1 LSAEAFTLH
10 LINGV
15 TFGAL
20 LFLLASGFTL
30 IFGLMRITNLSHGAF
45 YLVGGYLGLTILLGT
60 GSFWLATLGAGLGV
74 GAMGLIVERGLLER
88 VRGQVLPE
96 VLLTLGIALVLGD
109 LSLAIWGGDPQTIR
123 VPGRLG
129 ESIVLFGLTYP
140 VFRLFVA
147 LVALALGLG
156 LWYIQ
161 ERTRLGA
168 IIRAGVDDR
177 EMVDAIGIDIRVV
190 FNRVFGLGAFLAGLA
205 GLLGGAFLALY
216 PGADFE
222 ILLLAV
228 VVVIIGGPGSLP
240 GAVIGSLL
248 VGLVDAFAKA
258 LVPDLLYFTIFA
270 PMVIIL
276 AWRPYGL
283 LGRAA

>member
-1 LSAEAFTLH
+1 MSAEAFALH
-10 LINGV
+10 VVNGV
-15 TFGAL
+15 TFGGL

-45 YLVGGYLGLTILLGT
+45 YLIGGYVGLSIIWLSGNFWLGLI
-60 GSFWLATLGAGLGV
+60 GAGLAV
-74 GAMGLIVERGLLER
+74 GAIGLTAERLLLSR
-88 VRGQVLPE
+88 VRGQVEAE
-96 VLLTLGIALVLGD
+96 VLLTLGLAFALGD
-109 LSLAIWGGDPQTIR
+109 LALVIWGGDPQMIR
-123 VPGRLG
+123 APGVLG
-129 ESIVLFGLTYP
+129 ESVELFGITYP
-140 VFRLFVA
+140 VLRLFVV
-147 LVALALGLG
+147 LVSVAIGLG
-156 LWYIQ
+156 LWYLQ

-177 EMVDAIGIDIRVV
+177 EMVDALGIDIKVV
-190 FNRVFGLGAFLAGLA
+190 FNRVFVLGGFLAGVA
-205 GLLGGAFLALY
+205 GLLGGALLSLY

-228 VVVIIGGPGSLP
+228 VVVMIGGPGSLV
-240 GAVIGSLL
+240 GALVGSLL

-283 LGRAA
+283 LGRAS

>member
-1 LSAEAFTLH
+1 MSAEAFTLH

>member
-1 LSAEAFTLH
+1 MTAEAFALH
-10 LINGV
+10 VLNGV

-30 IFGLMRITNLSHGAF
+30 IFGLMRITNLSHGGF
-45 YLVGGYLGLTILLGT
+45 YLAGGYVGLTILLRSGN
-60 GSFWLATLGAGLGV
+60 FWLALLAGGLAVAALGLVA
-74 GAMGLIVERGLLER
+74 ERLLLTR
-88 VRGQVLPE
+88 VRGQVNPE
-96 VLLTLGIALVLGD
+96 VLLTLGLAFVLGD

-123 VPGRLG
+123 VPGLLS
-129 ESIVLFGLTYP
+129 ESVRVGGLTYP
-140 VFRLFVA
+140 VLRLFVVVVC
-147 LVALALGLG
+147 LIIGLG
-156 LWYIQ
+156 LWYLQ

-177 EMVDAIGIDIRVV
+177 EMVDAMGIDVKVV
-190 FNRVFGLGAFLAGLA
+190 FNRVFGLGALLAGLA

-228 VVVIIGGPGSLP
+228 VVVIIGGPGSLA
-240 GAVIGSLL
+240 GAVLGSLL
-248 VGLVDAFAKA
+248 VGLIDAFSRA
-258 LVPDLLYFTIFA
+258 LIPDLLYFTLFA
-270 PMVIIL
+270 PMVLIL

-283 LGRAA
+283 LGRPS

>member
-1 LSAEAFTLH
+1 MSAEAFALH
-10 LINGV
+10 VVNGV

-45 YLVGGYLGLTILLGT
+45 YLIGGYVGLSILGLSGNFWLALVGAGLAVGALGLTVERFLLGR
-60 GSFWLATLGAGLGV
+60 
-74 GAMGLIVERGLLER
+74 I
-88 VRGQVLPE
+88 RGQVEPE
-96 VLLTLGIALVLGD
+96 VLLTLGLAFALGDVALV
-109 LSLAIWGGDPQTIR
+109 IWGGDPQMIR
-123 VPGRLG
+123 APGVLG
-129 ESIVLFGLTYP
+129 ESVELFGITYP
-140 VFRLFVA
+140 VFRLFVV
-147 LVALALGLG
+147 LVSVAIGLG
-156 LWYIQ
+156 LWYLQ

-177 EMVDAIGIDIRVV
+177 EMVDALGIDVKVV
-190 FNRVFGLGAFLAGLA
+190 FNRVFVLGGLLAGVA
-205 GLLGGAFLALY
+205 GLLGGAFLSLY

-228 VVVIIGGPGSLP
+228 VVVMIGGPGSLV
-240 GAVIGSLL
+240 GALVGSLL

-270 PMVIIL
+270 PMVLIL

-283 LGRAA
+283 LGRAS

>member
-1 LSAEAFTLH
+1 MSAEAFTLH

-74 GAMGLIVERGLLER
+74 GVMGLVIERGLLER

>member
-1 LSAEAFTLH
+1 MSAEAFALH
-10 LINGV
+10 VVNGV
-15 TFGAL
+15 TFGGL

-45 YLVGGYLGLTILLGT
+45 YLIGGYVGLSILWLSGN
-60 GSFWLATLGAGLGV
+60 FWLALV
-74 GAMGLIVERGLLER
+74 GAALAVGAIGLTAERLLLGR
-88 VRGQVLPE
+88 VRGQVEAE
-96 VLLTLGIALVLGD
+96 VLLTLGLAFALGD
-109 LSLAIWGGDPQTIR
+109 LALVIWGGDPQMIR
-123 VPGRLG
+123 APGVLG
-129 ESIVLFGLTYP
+129 ESVEVFGLTYP
-140 VFRLFVA
+140 VFRLFVV
-147 LVALALGLG
+147 LVSVAIGLG
-156 LWYIQ
+156 LWYLQ

-177 EMVDAIGIDIRVV
+177 EMVDALGIDIKVV
-190 FNRVFGLGAFLAGLA
+190 FNRVFVLGGLLAGVA
-205 GLLGGAFLALY
+205 GLLGGAFLSLY

-228 VVVIIGGPGSLP
+228 VVVMIGGPGSLV
-240 GAVIGSLL
+240 GALVGSLL
-248 VGLVDAFAKA
+248 VGLIDAFAKA

-283 LGRAA
+283 LGRAS

>member
-1 LSAEAFTLH
+1 MSAETFVLH
-10 LINGV
+10 VMNGV
-15 TFGAL
+15 TFGGL

-45 YLVGGYLGLTILLGT
+45 YLIGGYVGLSILWLT
-60 GSFWLATLGAGLGV
+60 GNFWLALVGAGLAVGV
-74 GAMGLIVERGLLER
+74 MGLAVERFLLGR
-88 VRGQVLPE
+88 VRGQIEPE
-96 VLLTLGIALVLGD
+96 VLLTLGLAFALSDLALV
-109 LSLAIWGGDPQTIR
+109 IWGGDPQMIR
-123 VPGRLG
+123 APGVLG
-129 ESIVLFGLTYP
+129 ESVNLFGLTYP
-140 VFRLFVA
+140 VFRLFVV
-147 LVALALGLG
+147 LVTLAIGLG
-156 LWYIQ
+156 LWYLQ

-177 EMVDAIGIDIRVV
+177 EMVDALGIDVKVV
-190 FNRVFGLGAFLAGLA
+190 FNRVFALGGVLAGLA
-205 GLLGGAFLALY
+205 GLLGGAFLSLY

-228 VVVIIGGPGSLP
+228 VVVIIGGPGSLI
-240 GAVIGSLL
+240 GALIGSVL
-248 VGLVDAFAKA
+248 VGLIDAFAKA

-283 LGRAA
+283 LGRAD

>member
-1 LSAEAFTLH
+1 MSAETFALH
-10 LINGV
+10 FLNGV

-30 IFGLMRITNLSHGAF
+30 IFGLMRITNLSHGGF
-45 YLVGGYLGLTILLGT
+45 YLVGGYAGLSVLLAT
-60 GSFWLATLGAGLGV
+60 RSFWLAALGAGLAVGV
-74 GAMGLIVERGLLER
+74 MGLVLERGLLER
-88 VRGQVLPE
+88 VRGQTLPE
-96 VLLTLGIALVLGD
+96 VLLTLGIAFVLGD
-109 LSLAIWGGDPQTIR
+109 LSLAIWGGDPLTIR
-123 VPGRLG
+123 VPGWLG
-129 ESIVLFGLTYP
+129 ESVSLGGLTYP
-140 VFRLFVA
+140 AFRLFVVAVGA
-147 LVALALGLG
+147 LIGLG
-156 LWYIQ
+156 LWFLQ

-177 EMVDAIGIDIRVV
+177 EMVDALGIDIKVV
-190 FNRVFGLGAFLAGLA
+190 FNRVFALGAFLAGLA

-228 VVVIIGGPGSLP
+228 VVVIIGGPGSLA

-248 VGLVDAFAKA
+248 VGLIDAFAKA
-258 LVPDLLYFTIFA
+258 LVPDLLYFTLFA

-283 LGRAA
+283 LGRPT